1 MTARVDAG
9 KVSAVMKTCPPSPIR
24 LPAALATLVLALTG
38 CTAFDTPDTYNRHR
52 LSDITLPRAPA
63 GEAADGSTDIFFF
76 DVTVTAEFP
85 DNSAAAEAERMQW
98 LEEWLEQRNMCAS
111 GHEIVKKRRFD
122 YMEDNPAR
130 RDLRY
135 EVRCR

>member
-1 MTARVDAG
+1 MAA
-9 KVSAVMKTCPPSPIR
+9 
-24 LPAALATLVLALTG
+24 LPAGG

-52 LSDITLPRAPA
+52 LSDITLPRAGSGATLPPD
-63 GEAADGSTDIFFF
+63 GEGQSGSDSESQGDIFFF

-85 DNSAAAEAERMQW
+85 DNNATAEAERMKW
-98 LEEWLEQRNMCAS
+98 LGEWLEQRHMCPT
-111 GHEIVKKRRFD
+111 GYEIVKKRRFD

-135 EVRCR
+135 EARCKP

>member
-1 MTARVDAG
+1 MTFTRIIVPFILLAI
-9 KVSAVMKTCPPSPIR
+9 VS
-24 LPAALATLVLALTG
+24 

-52 LSDITLPRAPA
+52 LSDITVPRN
-63 GEAADGSTDIFFF
+63 GERSETKDSGDIFYF

-85 DNSAAAEAERMQW
+85 DNNAKAEADRMKW
-98 LEEWLEQRNMCAS
+98 LSEWLVQRSMCPT
-111 GHEIVKKRRFD
+111 GYEIVGKRKFT

-135 EVRCR
+135 EVRCKIG